1 MRRYLAIFATCIAT
15 LGLLIGVDAVT
26 GTAAAPPAKV
36 VPTIVISG
44 FQFSGALTVKPGV
57 RVRVENHD
65 SFTHTL
71 TSNAH
76 KFNTGMI
83 PGGKARPFT
92 APTVVGDYPF
102 HCNIHSTMTGT
113 LHVRA

>member
-1 MRRYLAIFATCIAT
+1 MRRYLAIFAACIAT
-15 LGLLIGVDAVT
+15 LGLLVGVDAVT
-26 GTAAAPPAKV
+26 GSAATPATV
-36 VPTIVISG
+36 AVPTIVISN
-44 FQFSGALTVKPGV
+44 FQFSGALTVAPGV

-71 TSNAH
+71 TSNAK

-92 APTVVGDYPF
+92 APTTVGDYPF
-102 HCNIHSTMTGT
+102 HCNIHSTMMGV